1 MFLANKTKKITGK
14 IILRSYSNKSKEFN
28 HLSILECI
36 ILYPIKFTKAFICN
50 LIKKN

>member
-1 MFLANKTKKITGK
+1 MFLANKTKKIPVTN
-14 IILRSYSNKSKEFN
+14 ILRNYSSKTKEFN